1 MGKSLEL
8 FWSHTGHGA
17 CGVVLS
23 PISTMEVGGEGTD
36 QLCHLTGNL
45 TEYEGE
51 KPASPWALGLQCPTA
66 DSNWDIWTW
75 RCDLCSSTGAMI
87 CWAQML
93 TLSTAQGL
101 LLPSVWWDVELV
113 AVEHPLPWTEGWA
126 QAAWGAIPSHLLKL
140 QLCPATG
147 KSSQNQTG
155 RRCELVAS
163 LPSLHGVLGDRV
175 TPKPGLWDT

>member
-1 MGKSLEL
+1 
-8 FWSHTGHGA
+8 
-17 CGVVLS
+17 
-23 PISTMEVGGEGTD
+23 
-36 QLCHLTGNL
+36 
-45 TEYEGE
+45 
-51 KPASPWALGLQCPTA
+51 
-66 DSNWDIWTW
+66 
-75 RCDLCSSTGAMI
+75 MI

-93 TLSTAQGL
+93 TLGTAQGL
-101 LLPSVWWDVELV
+101 LLPSVWWDVGLV

-126 QAAWGAIPSHLLKL
+126 QAAWTAIPSHLLKL

-155 RRCELVAS
+155 GRCELVAS